1 MPLYSFAMQADFVE
15 EPKTWYGNDNNFV
28 NHPQQ
33 SIGTYTGI
41 YSYYSDIENNC
52 FYLRISYTE
61 ASVNTLTNDV
71 YVNFNIENSSR
82 KYQFYVDNNGFFNA
96 DSSVKSAFDVAVNFG
111 NPTEQGQEIYIGLE
125 FRNKNDK
132 KCNNVI
138 SFSLSINGQ
147 SYDICNGIELN
158 YQAEETSGVSNKE
171 STSRASVATTQPE
184 TKFKYTGDINT
195 TQSEKYSYS
204 YKSTEKF
211 VYEQTQGSDNNQSDY
226 DEAETQSNDAE
237 IKVKPKKEFA
247 PSSKIMLAASG
258 LCVMIG
264 TSLIA
269 CAIVIRKRISR
280 KEQENE

>member
-1 MPLYSFAMQADFVE
+1 MPLYSFAMQADFVD
-15 EPKTWYGNDNNFV
+15 EPKTWYSSDNNFV

-41 YSYYSDIENNC
+41 YSYYSDIENHC

-61 ASVNTLTNDV
+61 ASVNAFTNDV
-71 YVNFNIENSSR
+71 YVNFNIENSNR

-96 DSSVKSAFDVAVNFG
+96 DSGVKSAFDVAVNFG

-138 SFSLSINGQ
+138 SFSISVNGQ

-158 YQAEETSGVSNKE
+158 YQPEETTGVSKKE
-171 STSRASVATTQPE
+171 SASRTSAATTQSE
-184 TKFKYTGDINT
+184 TKFKYTGDLNT
-195 TQSEKYSYS
+195 TRAEKYSYS
-204 YKSTEKF
+204 YESTEKF
-211 VYEQTQGSDNNQSDY
+211 VYEEAIDSYDNQPESY
-226 DEAETQSNDAE
+226 EEQTQSNDAE
-237 IKVKPKKEFA
+237 FRVKPESEF
-247 PSSKIMLAASG
+247 SLTSKVMFAVSG
-258 LCVMIG
+258 LCIMLGSAV
-264 TSLIA
+264 IA
-269 CAIVIRKRISR
+269 CGIVIRKRIGK